1 MVQAIPNLD
10 TWRTLPS
17 KIQVLLWLTWQSLF
31 VLFVHTLRWH
41 STCSC
46 LYLDKCIVGL
56 ICAVDISILI
66 THCHMDG
73 HVFIQKEWHVFM
85 MTIFHP
91 SCMGILLCFASPWQ
105 SLQEAQHD
113 LPTSLTLSLEVWD
126 VLDHEYVETR
136 EMSSIYAKQLAQL
149 NTQQGCLLLLNVQ
162 QVRCEEIYIYIL
174 MLWCNLLLW
183 FMQLVVEYLISQCM
197 GIYHRFTEPSYM
209 RANGWSS
216 FYWVPITHWCHHVP
230 QEHAFGSH
238 GCMCSGITS
247 FYFYL
252 SACSPVEWQRVKGNL
267 VHIFWQESW

>member
-17 KIQVLLWLTWQSLF
+17 KIQVLFWLTWQSLF

-162 QVRCEEIYIYIL
+162 QVRCEEIYIYSDVVVQSASVVYAAGCWVPHLTMYGYLSSVHGTVVHASKWLIIVL
-174 MLWCNLLLW
+174 LGSYNTLVSSCTTRTCFWQPRLYVLRDNIILLLPKC
-183 FMQLVVEYLISQCM
+183 V
-197 GIYHRFTEPSYM
+197 
-209 RANGWSS
+209 
-216 FYWVPITHWCHHVP
+216 
-230 QEHAFGSH
+230 
-238 GCMCSGITS
+238 
-247 FYFYL
+247 
-252 SACSPVEWQRVKGNL
+252 
-267 VHIFWQESW
+267 